1 MSRGREEIELD
12 ILFGSKE
19 GKIGIQIEGNDI
31 NLQTICNIICFTR
44 RLGFNGWIFFCSIT
58 VGIFLGKLTVRI

>member
-1 MSRGREEIELD
+1 MFGWIPTQLLMSLRYSVMSRGREEIELD

-44 RLGFNGWIFFCSIT
+44 ILT
-58 VGIFLGKLTVRI
+58 AGI